1 MPLGDRGYGYELSEI
16 EKEFLFNRVDA
27 GFVRYNT
34 ENGRSFYLDPSP
46 YLKTP
51 KAEIFV
57 AENCQPP
64 RNREFVEVSVC
75 NVEDV
80 IRGVKGGYSKS
91 HKKYISSWKTIDPT
105 IIHIIAKRRKLLDTE
120 DVTNFF
126 KSPYLGDKD
135 IIEGICLCSALYAV
149 SSPPVSNE
157 IGGINAAVMGKKRPW
172 GGFKTIMG
180 VIPKEF
186 QQISSRNFYKI
197 SDKETMANPKESLEV
212 NLAYLNPESIP
223 MHIPLAL
230 EVEAKTLINYK
241 ENIKA
246 EIPMMRAYILD
257 SLIIQPA
264 IPNNLESYLTDS
276 IYSLRNDFK
285 GAGWVPY
292 KQDLGS
298 VVPKISLSFARLHSE
313 LKMTKKDI
321 EEAVDLWSKMFYL
334 AKKAVSTPLPVAKLY
349 KLGDNE
355 RKLYI
360 ELTDIFGADVS
371 IPEPEAIKN
380 TSLSELDYD
389 EAIKNLNI
397 YGLII
402 KMPNKHIKVLELS

>member
-1 MPLGDRGYGYELSEI
+1 MSLGDRGYGYELSEI
-16 EKEFLFNRVDA
+16 EKEFIFNRVDA

-34 ENGRSFYLDPSP
+34 VNGRSFYLDPSP

-64 RNREFVEVSVC
+64 RNREFVEVSVY
-75 NVEDV
+75 NAEDV
-80 IRGVKGGYSKS
+80 IQKAKGGYSKF
-91 HKKYISSWKTIDPT
+91 HKKYINSWKSIDT
-105 IIHIIAKRRKLLDTE
+105 NKIVRRRRLFDPG
-120 DVTNFF
+120 DITNFF
-126 KSPYLGDKD
+126 KSPYLGNKD

-149 SSPPVSNE
+149 SSPPISNE

-172 GGFKTIMG
+172 SGFKTIMG

-186 QQISSRNFYKI
+186 QQSSSRNFYKI
-197 SDKETMANPKESLEV
+197 SDKEMVVNPKRSLEV

-230 EVEAKTLINYK
+230 EVEAKTVRNYK

-246 EIPMMRAYILD
+246 ESPMVRAYILD
-257 SLIIQPA
+257 SLIIQPT

-276 IYSLRNDFK
+276 IYSLTNDFK
-285 GAGWVPY
+285 GAGFSY
-292 KQDLGS
+292 KQDWGS
-298 VVPKISLSFARLHSE
+298 VVPKISLSFARLNSE
-313 LKMTKKDI
+313 LKITKKYV
-321 EEAVDLWSKMFYL
+321 EEAVDLWSDMFYL
-334 AKKAVSTPLPVAKLY
+334 TKQAVSTPLPVAKFY

-355 RKLYI
+355 RKLYA
-360 ELTDIFGADVS
+360 ELIDIFGADVS

-380 TSLSELDYD
+380 TSLSELDYA